1 MDQAVVLADD
11 AAPPHED
18 AEAEADPAPESAVRL
33 WADVSET
40 LASKST
46 DGRRDPRHGPCA
58 PPPRSPQPGGPA
70 VPRREHDAD
79 REHPARPA
87 AVPDRPGREG
97 LRREEPLRGPA
108 GDPG

>member
-33 WADVSET
+33 WAEVSET

-46 DGRRDPRHGPCA
+46 GEFLGRRPRLL
-58 PPPRSPQPGGPA
+58 S
-70 VPRREHDAD
+70 
-79 REHPARPA
+79 
-87 AVPDRPGREG
+87 
-97 LRREEPLRGPA
+97 RGESENF
-108 GDPG
+108 